1 MGIASPASAHFALD
15 VKSLA
20 ALKRSASRDPQA
32 HAREATQQFEAL
44 FLGRLMHS
52 MRSAGFHSDL
62 LGDRQLRF
70 YRSLLDRQLAQIMAE
85 RGTGLGDML
94 MRQLG
99 DQGAARANE
108 ALRTT
113 ALDLTATPF
122 AQVPGGYPQRV
133 SGMTSAAASAR
144 GDSAGNRDERFVH
157 RFADAARAAAKLSG
171 VSPLLVLAQAALE
184 TGWGRERIETDDGR
198 DSHNLFAIK
207 TGGGWEGA
215 STAVATHEHVA
226 GQRQFVQARFRVYD
240 SYRDAFADHVRL
252 IGHGTRYAAVRAA
265 NGPVAQARALQDC
278 GYATDPHYADKL
290 IAIMQRISD
299 IVL

>member
-62 LGDRQLRF
+62 LGGRQLRF

-99 DQGAARANE
+99 DQGVARANE
-108 ALRTT
+108 AMQTT
-113 ALDLTATPF
+113 ALDLPTTAAFSPER
-122 AQVPGGYPQRV
+122 YPQRV
-133 SGMTSAAASAR
+133 SGMPPATAAAAR
-144 GDSAGNRDERFVH
+144 GDGADSRDERFVH

-184 TGWGRERIETDDGR
+184 TGWGRERIETGDGR

-207 TGGGWEGA
+207 TGRGWEGA

-252 IGHGTRYAAVRAA
+252 IGQGTRYAAVRAA
-265 NGPVAQARALQDC
+265 GSPIEQARALQDC

-290 IAIMQRISD
+290 IAIMRRIRN